1 MAIGILGILF
11 YTVSILGF
19 GGLILLYIIKNEKV
33 KNILFYF
40 LSILGIIVSFEGF
53 ISAPT
58 NDIVGKI
65 ILAIVGIL
73 PILAIIVK
81 NKMKL
86 DKIAYILVTIT
97 VIVSILKTFS
107 II

>member
-53 ISAPT
+53 ISAPA